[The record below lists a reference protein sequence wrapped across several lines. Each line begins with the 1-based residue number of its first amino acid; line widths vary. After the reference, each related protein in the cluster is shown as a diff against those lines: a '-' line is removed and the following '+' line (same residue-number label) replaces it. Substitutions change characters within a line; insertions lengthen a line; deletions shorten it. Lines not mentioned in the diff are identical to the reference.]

1 MLDAYGRNAGS
12 DFGVARSRFLL
23 QCLLIRAFRL
33 VCASMVHLSSLAPRH
48 RHRNLDPC
56 CSSNASATCFG
67 LNTIDTDTSVI
78 RSMIESLFKILFV
91 RYMPRMLLLLRS

>member
-48 RHRNLDPC
+48 RNLDPC

-67 LNTIDTDTSVI
+67 LNAIDTDTSVI
-78 RSMIESLFKILFV
+78 RSMIESLFKILVV

>member
-12 DFGVARSRFLL
+12 DFGERGPDSCYSAW
-23 QCLLIRAFRL
+23 LIRAFRL